1 MNPACPASPGTAMV
15 ATMDLGLAGR
25 TVVVTGAGKGIG
37 LAAVRALLDEGA
49 HVVAGS
55 RSPND
60 DTRALAG
67 REGFTFVEVDLGSP
81 DGPQRLIDLVDGELH
96 AVVNNVGA
104 APARPGGF
112 TSISDEDWLRTFTL
126 NVLAAV
132 RTTRAAIP
140 RMTAGGAIV
149 NVASENSLLA
159 DPLVMDY
166 SAAKAGLLSFSK
178 SLSKELAAVGIR
190 VNSVSP
196 GPVATDLW
204 LGADG
209 VAATVSRATGAD
221 PADVRQGAAGQSP
234 TGRFTRPD
242 EVADLIAILASTRLG
257 NVTGADF
264 VIDGGLRPTM

>member
-1 MNPACPASPGTAMV
+1 
-15 ATMDLGLAGR
+15 MDLGLAGR

-37 LAAVRALLDEGA
+37 LAAVRALLEEGA
-49 HVVAGS
+49 RVVAGS

-60 DTRALAG
+60 DTRALATH
-67 REGFTFVEVDLGSP
+67 EGFTFVEVDLGAP
-81 DGPQRLIDLVDGELH
+81 DGPQRLIDAVDGELH
-96 AVVNNVGA
+96 AVVNNVGS
-104 APARPGGF
+104 APARPAGF
-112 TSISDEDWLRTFTL
+112 ASIRDEDWLRTFTL

-140 RMTAGGAIV
+140 LMTAGGAIV

-166 SAAKAGLLSFSK
+166 SAAKAALLSFSK
-178 SLSKELAAVGIR
+178 SLSKELAAAGIR

-221 PADVRQGAAGQSP
+221 PADVQRGAAGQSP
-234 TGRFTRPD
+234 TGRFTRPE

>member
-1 MNPACPASPGTAMV
+1 MV
-15 ATMDLGLAGR
+15 TTMDLGLAGR
-25 TVVVTGAGKGIG
+25 TVVITGAGKGIG

-55 RSPND
+55 RSPNA
-60 DTRALAG
+60 DTRALEG
-67 REGFTFVEVDLGSP
+67 REGFTFVEVDLGTA
-81 DGPQRLIDLVDGELH
+81 DGPQRLIDAVDGEIH
-96 AVVNNVGA
+96 AVVNNVGS
-104 APARPGGF
+104 APARPEGF
-112 TSISDEDWLRTFTL
+112 ASIRDEDWLGTFTL

-132 RTTRAAIP
+132 RLTRAAIP
-140 RMTAGGAIV
+140 RMVAGGAIV

-166 SAAKAGLLSFSK
+166 SAAKAALLSFSK
-178 SLSKELAAVGIR
+178 SLSKELAAGGIR

-204 LGADG
+204 LGEHG
-209 VAATVSRATGAD
+209 VAATVSRATGAAA
-221 PADVRQGAAGQSP
+221 ADVQRGAAGQSP
-234 TGRFTRPD
+234 TGRFTQPE

>member
-1 MNPACPASPGTAMV
+1 
-15 ATMDLGLAGR
+15 MDLGLAGR

-37 LAAVRALLDEGA
+37 LATVRALLDEGA
-49 HVVAGS
+49 LVVAGS
-55 RSPND
+55 RSAND
-60 DTRALAG
+60 DTRALEA
-67 REGFTFVEVDLGSP
+67 REGFAFVEVDLGSA
-81 DGPQRLIDLVDGELH
+81 DGPKRLIDAAGSEIH
-96 AVVNNVGA
+96 AIVNNVGS
-104 APARPGGF
+104 APVRPEGF
-112 TSISDEDWLRTFTL
+112 ASISDEDWLGTFTL

-132 RTTRAAIP
+132 RLTRAAIP
-140 RMTAGGAIV
+140 RMAAGGAIV
-149 NVASENSLLA
+149 NVTSENSLLA

-166 SAAKAGLLSFSK
+166 SAAKAALLSFSK

-204 LGADG
+204 LGEHG
-209 VAATVSRATGAD
+209 VAATVSRATGAAA
-221 PADVRQGAAGQSP
+221 ADVERGAAGQSP
-234 TGRFTRPD
+234 TGRFTRPE

>member
-1 MNPACPASPGTAMV
+1 MV
-15 ATMDLGLAGR
+15 STMDLGLSGR

-49 HVVAGS
+49 LVVAGS

-60 DTRALAG
+60 DTRDLGA
-67 REGFTFVEVDLGSP
+67 RTGFTFVEVDLASAA
-81 DGPQRLIDLVDGELH
+81 GPQRLIDAADGEIH
-96 AVVNNVGA
+96 AIVNNVGS
-104 APARPGGF
+104 APVRPAGF
-112 TSISDEDWLRTFTL
+112 ASITDDDWLGTFTL

-132 RTTRAAIP
+132 RLTRAAIP
-140 RMTAGGAIV
+140 RMTSGGAIV
-149 NVASENSLLA
+149 NIASENSLLA

-166 SAAKAGLLSFSK
+166 SAAKAALLSFSK
-178 SLSKELAAVGIR
+178 SLSKELAASGIR

-204 LGADG
+204 LGEHG

-221 PADVRQGAAGQSP
+221 AADVEAGAAGQSP
-234 TGRFTRPD
+234 TGRFTRPE
-242 EVADLIAILASTRLG
+242 EVADLIAILAGTRLG

-264 VIDGGLRPTM
+264 VIDGGLRPTI